1 MVHTQNKKM
10 VPAHKE
16 LRVFVVV
23 KKWVR
28 EKAATWKQSA
38 LVYFLQI
45 SLKMLSFELEYSN
58 RCIYDYLLIHD
69 GSRPMSPA
77 VGPYCGTE
85 KVADFTSTGNFV
97 LVEFHSDLVW
107 ELPGFVMSYTFTR

>member
-10 VPAHKE
+10 VPAHLEYLSLLKDGE
-16 LRVFVVV
+16 ENRLRLGNKVL
-23 KKWVR
+23 W
-28 EKAATWKQSA
+28 
-38 LVYFLQI
+38 LYFLQI
-45 SLKMLSFELEYSN
+45 SLKMLSFELEYSD

-69 GSRPMSPA
+69 GSRPTSPA

-107 ELPGFVMSYTFTR
+107 ELPGFVISYTFAR